1 MTALHTTITAL
12 SLSMM
17 IAGSALAGPPLATDD
32 AATVDV
38 GKVELELNGS
48 YTEDRETAF
57 GVTTKCRTAD
67 AEVKLTTGL
76 GKNLGIS
83 LALPYNINERIKQ
96 NDQLVGKSNGF
107 GDMTVELKYVFA
119 ELAGISLAVKPTA
132 IIPTGKYSAGLSEG
146 RWQFGGALIATREF
160 EDGKYAL
167 HANVGYEHHSYRT
180 EEISDATRSNLWSGS
195 IAGEV
200 VVAKGLTAG
209 VDFGLAT
216 TADRSTSQLSACV
229 LGGARYEINDHLD
242 INAGVKLGLTRP
254 EDDLTALYGIV
265 LKF

>member
-1 MTALHTTITAL
+1 MTVLHTTTIAL
-12 SLSMM
+12 ALSMM

-38 GKVELELNGS
+38 GKIEVELNGS

-67 AEVKLTTGL
+67 AEVKVTTGL
-76 GKNLGIS
+76 SKNLGIS

-96 NDQLVGKSNGF
+96 DDKLVGKSDGF
-107 GDMTVELKYVFA
+107 GDMTVELKYGFA
-119 ELAGISLAVKPTA
+119 ELAGISFAIKPTA

-146 RWQFGGALIATREF
+146 RWQIGGALIATKEF
-160 EDGKYAL
+160 EVGKYAL
-167 HANVGYEHHSYRT
+167 HANLGYEHHSYRT
-180 EEISDATRSNLWSGS
+180 DEISDATRSNLWSGS

-209 VDFGLAT
+209 VDFGVAT

-242 INAGVKLGLTRP
+242 INAGVKLGLTKA
-254 EDDLTALYGIV
+254 EDDISGLYGLT